1 MQFGILPHDETTSN
15 DFTDLTPAEI
25 TEYGNWSDEVN
36 AQVPDSE
43 PEDFRFESWK
53 DWAEW
58 HYTSDEMDAEIR
70 KYKAQDEAY
79 HKRLYQSANFK
90 FNTLHVFSQP
100 DSLTRRGEMLIL
112 RRAVTVEQANNGV
125 IDDWRET
132 LTDLFK
138 HGVTVCDASVDS
150 RYNLRI
156 WFLLDVCYG
165 IQQDDKTKR
174 ELVQLADGSYVNAD
188 PDDVDFLNWISDRGN
203 GGY

>member
-1 MQFGILPHDETTSN
+1 MDYGTLASPN
-15 DFTDLTPAEI
+15 DFSQLTPAEI
-25 TEYGNWSDEVN
+25 TEYNDWSDGVN
-36 AQVPDSE
+36 EQVVD
-43 PEDFRFESWK
+43 DM
-53 DWAEW
+53 AEQ
-58 HYTSDEMDAEIR
+58 H
-70 KYKAQDEAY
+70 EAY
-79 HKRLYQSANFK
+79 HKRLYQSAKFK
-90 FNTLHVFSQP
+90 FDTLHVFSQP

>member
-1 MQFGILPHDETTSN
+1 MDYGTLASPN
-15 DFTDLTPAEI
+15 DFSQLTPAEI
-25 TEYGNWSDEVN
+25 TEYETWSNEVN

-58 HYTSDEMDAEIR
+58 HYTPDEMDAEIR

-79 HKRLYQSANFK
+79 HKRLYQSAKFK
-90 FNTLHVFSQP
+90 FDTLHVFSQP

-112 RRAVTVEQANNGV
+112 RRAVTVDQANNGV
-125 IDDWRET
+125 IDDWKET

-138 HGVTVCDASVDS
+138 HGVTVCYANID
-150 RYNLRI
+150 RKCNLRI

-165 IQQDDKTKR
+165 LLDADYMPFDD
-174 ELVQLADGSYVNAD
+174 ELDALPHNAAAIKAN
-188 PDDVDFLNWISDRGN
+188 NWQEVA
-203 GGY
+203 

>member
-1 MQFGILPHDETTSN
+1 MDYGTLASPN
-15 DFTDLTPAEI
+15 DFSQLTPAEI
-25 TEYGNWSDEVN
+25 TEYETWSDGVN
-36 AQVPDSE
+36 EQVVD
-43 PEDFRFESWK
+43 DM
-53 DWAEW
+53 AE
-58 HYTSDEMDAEIR
+58 
-70 KYKAQDEAY
+70 QDEAY
-79 HKRLYQSANFK
+79 HKRLYQSAKFK

-125 IDDWRET
+125 IDDWKET

-165 IQQDDKTKR
+165 IQQDDYMPFDD
-174 ELVQLADGSYVNAD
+174 ELDALPHNAAEIQA
-188 PDDVDFLNWISDRGN
+188 NWQEVAS
-203 GGY
+203 